1 MAENLSNADKDEP
14 WVKVVGKREVL
25 IPTLDLVKASVEA
38 ADDKASVL
46 DVRQALADQ
55 FGVDTTCPVTIRRH
69 LQTLGIP
76 VRRGTDR
83 VKPRTTTDR
92 PRNAPERNA

>member
-1 MAENLSNADKDEP
+1 MAETSSNADTDQP

-25 IPTLDLVKASVEA
+25 MPTLDLVKASVEA
-38 ADDKASVL
+38 ADETTSVL
-46 DVRQALADQ
+46 DVRQVLADQ
-55 FGVDTTCPVTIRRH
+55 FGVDTTCPVTTRRH

-83 VKPRTTTDR
+83 VKPR
-92 PRNAPERNA
+92 P